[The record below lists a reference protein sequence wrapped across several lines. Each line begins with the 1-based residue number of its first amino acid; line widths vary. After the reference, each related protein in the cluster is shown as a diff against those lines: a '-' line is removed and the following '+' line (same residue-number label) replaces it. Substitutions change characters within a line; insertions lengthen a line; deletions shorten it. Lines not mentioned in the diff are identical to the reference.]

1 MSAAPPLSDVLLE
14 VDGAIAT
21 VTLNRPEQRNP
32 LSSSMIRD
40 LRLALDW
47 CKQEAAVSVVVLT
60 FATPEIN
67 VGVWPMMIQ
76 AILCRKLPMNV
87 VLEMI
92 LLGDRWTAAQLHQ
105 YGLVNR
111 IVPADQLD
119 GESHELAVKVTEKS
133 TAIMRLGR
141 DAFYRQ
147 QDMDFKAALEYLH
160 SQVALVT
167 MTEDSAEGRKAFF
180 EKRKPRFTGR

>member
-1 MSAAPPLSDVLLE
+1 
-14 VDGAIAT
+14 
-21 VTLNRPEQRNP
+21 
-32 LSSSMIRD
+32 
-40 LRLALDW
+40 
-47 CKQEAAVSVVVLT
+47 
-60 FATPEIN
+60 
-67 VGVWPMMIQ
+67 
-76 AILCRKLPMNV
+76 MNV